1 MGAVVLTN
9 GDPGWLVR
17 DAFRR
22 KLLTIPAEAAEAG
35 KLAGRYHNDALG
47 DIVVQRGMGRTV
59 FDFDEWRSEV
69 ASRKNPDG
77 TISFLTIMPG
87 LEGFEFVVGGAGGR
101 RPAAGGRR
109 PAHAGHARLA
119 ARVRVHGKLS
129 LATSRPAPRAACDRF
144 KEPPAAGFIPT
155 GIPRRVSDSLAR
167 TFQSSFTGTEP

>member
-1 MGAVVLTN
+1 VGAVVLTN

-101 RPAAGGRR
+101 RPA
-109 PAHAGHARLA
+109 HAGHARLA

-129 LATSRPAPRAACDRF
+129 LATSRPAPRAARI
-144 KEPPAAGFIPT
+144 ASRS
-155 GIPRRVSDSLAR
+155 PRRPDLFPREYPGGYR
-167 TFQSSFTGTEP
+167 TL